1 MVNNGMND
9 DTDMKEVYT
18 RIFLKELGIPP
29 TKENLRTYRLKWWYN
44 IRRKHHGLRLSTEG
58 VNVIKQLDIETYPID
73 LKNFEALHTPNA
85 FIWLDNAIDCPY
97 YFVCRR
103 EPLVNWIDPDIH
115 CYTIYVMTS
124 LAAVEMYL
132 YDGDIKL
139 YGYNKTMA
147 KRNAQSLL

>member
-1 MVNNGMND
+1 MN
-9 DTDMKEVYT
+9 DTDMKDVYT
-18 RIFLKELGIPP
+18 RIFLKELGITP
-29 TKENLRTYRLKWWYN
+29 TKENIKKYRLLWWYN
-44 IRRKHHGLRLSTEG
+44 IRRKSHGLRLTHDG
-58 VNVIKQLDIETYPID
+58 VNVIKKLNIETYPID
-73 LKNFEALHTPNA
+73 LRNFDALHTPNIY
-85 FIWLDNAIDCPY
+85 IWLDNAIDSPY
-97 YFVCRR
+97 YFECRR
-103 EPLVNWIDPDIH
+103 EPIVNWSDYGIH